1 MSKLESELTLPVG
14 PARALTACRG
24 AVESLGWS
32 IVVDESELLA
42 AVEDATRL
50 VCCASPARVEMRFTG
65 DSDVRILIRDRLK
78 AGDSDDQT
86 RLTLTTE
93 VPGYGP
99 IASRN
104 VRNRD
109 RAVALGIARRVTD
122 PDGSGW
128 R

>member
-50 VCCASPARVEMRFTG
+50 VCCASPARVEMRF
-65 DSDVRILIRDRLK
+65 
-78 AGDSDDQT
+78 AGDGDDQT

-93 VPGYGP
+93 GPGYGP